1 MNTDNHQSGL
11 LKKIILSF
19 VLLINFASATF
30 AASVPG
36 IDLLERVLDRF
47 EFMPEYHMTG
57 DLYAMAHYKNADYR
71 RRYFV
76 ENNADLEF
84 VLVSYR
90 RRLFSSAALY
100 VRTTMGRQDGAIM
113 FDPRELRYGIDPA
126 TELRLD
132 AFNLRAGLDHYC
144 FHEIDSWDSTT
155 EYWNKEYIQISSK
168 NSRPMEYRTRL
179 INQERWDPAS
189 RLSWEAKLGHYM
201 EKAFGLMNPAM
212 IGGNHDY
219 DWELT
224 ETSRWAFYKR
234 LDWVVDAR
242 TMSNLNLS
250 RSGKLRQT
258 YHIGLEG
265 HFRRGAAG
273 MMLFVNYIAL
283 DQLLVRPKD
292 KLVEFGIRFYN

>member
-1 MNTDNHQSGL
+1 MRADKLLLHHCRKAIISIVLFISFASPAFTEGIADLHL
-11 LKKIILSF
+11 LKRLMDK
-19 VLLINFASATF
+19 
-30 AASVPG
+30 
-36 IDLLERVLDRF
+36 F
-47 EFMPEYHMTG
+47 EFLPEYHMTG
-57 DLYAMAHYKNADYR
+57 DLYGMTHYKNADYK

-76 ENNADLEF
+76 ESNADLEF

-90 RRLFSSAALY
+90 QRLFSSAALY

-132 AFNLRAGLDHYC
+132 AINLRAGLDHYC

-155 EYWNKEYIQISSK
+155 EYWNKAYLQVSSK
-168 NSRPMEYRTRL
+168 NGRPMEYRNRL
-179 INQERWDPAS
+179 VNEDRWDLAS
-189 RLSWEAKLGHYM
+189 RFSWDSKLGHYM
-201 EKAFGLMNPAM
+201 EKAFGLLDPAV

-224 ETSRWAFYKR
+224 EVNRLAFYKR
-234 LDWVVDAR
+234 MDWVINAR
-242 TMSNLNLS
+242 TMVNLNLS
-250 RSGKLRQT
+250 RHGTLRQT

-283 DQLLVRPKD
+283 DQLIIRPKD
-292 KLVEFGIRFYN
+292 RILELGVRFYN

>member
-1 MNTDNHQSGL
+1 MKRIYS
-11 LKKIILSF
+11 I
-19 VLLINFASATF
+19 VLLIYFASNVYAER
-30 AASVPG
+30 VPG
-36 IDLLERVLDRF
+36 LNLLERVLDRF

-57 DLYAMAHYKNADYR
+57 DLYGMTHYKNADYK

-76 ENNADLEF
+76 ESNADLEF

-132 AFNLRAGLDHYC
+132 AFNLRVGLDHSC

-155 EYWNKEYIQISSK
+155 EYWNKPYIQASSK
-168 NSRPMEYRTRL
+168 NSRPMEYRMRL
-179 INQERWDPAS
+179 VNQGLWDFAS
-189 RLSWEAKLGHYM
+189 RFSWDAKVGHYM
-201 EKAFGLMNPAM
+201 EKAFGLLDPAV

-219 DWELT
+219 DWEMT
-224 ETSRWAFYKR
+224 GVNRWAFYKR
-234 LDWVVDAR
+234 MDWVIDAR
-242 TMSNLNLS
+242 TMVNLNLS
-250 RSGKLRQT
+250 RHGKLRQT
-258 YHIGLEG
+258 YHLGLEG

-273 MMLFVNYIAL
+273 MVLFVNYIAL
-283 DQLLVRPKD
+283 DQLTVRPRD
-292 KLVEFGIRFYN
+292 RIIEMGVRFYN

>member
-1 MNTDNHQSGL
+1 
-11 LKKIILSF
+11 
-19 VLLINFASATF
+19 
-30 AASVPG
+30 
-36 IDLLERVLDRF
+36 
-47 EFMPEYHMTG
+47 
-57 DLYAMAHYKNADYR
+57 
-71 RRYFV
+71 
-76 ENNADLEF
+76 
-84 VLVSYR
+84 
-90 RRLFSSAALY
+90 
-100 VRTTMGRQDGAIM
+100 M

-189 RLSWEAKLGHYM
+189 RLSWDAKLGHYM
-201 EKAFGLMNPAM
+201 EKAFGLMDPAM

-234 LDWVVDAR
+234 LDWVVAAR
-242 TMSNLNLS
+242 AMSNLNLS

-283 DQLLVRPKD
+283 DQLIVRPKD
-292 KLVEFGIRFYN
+292 RLLEMGVRFYN

>member
-1 MNTDNHQSGL
+1 MSTRNC
-11 LKKIILSF
+11 LKYLICL
-19 VLLINFASATF
+19 VLLLAFAPPAF
-30 AASVPG
+30 AEGMPG
-36 IDLLERVLDRF
+36 LDLLERVLDKF
-47 EFMPEYHMTG
+47 EFLPEYHLTG
-57 DLYAMAHYKNADYR
+57 DLYGMTHYKNAEYK

-76 ENNADLEF
+76 ESNADMEF

-90 RRLFSSAALY
+90 RRLYSSAALY

-126 TELRLD
+126 MELRLD
-132 AFNLRAGLDHYC
+132 DFNLRAGLDHYC

-155 EYWNKEYIQISSK
+155 EYWNKAYVQISSK
-168 NSRPMEYRTRL
+168 NGRPMEYRTRL
-179 INQERWDPAS
+179 VNDGRWDPAS
-189 RLSWEAKLGHYM
+189 RFSWDAKLGHYM
-201 EKAFGLMNPAM
+201 EKAFGLLDPAI

-224 ETSRWAFYKR
+224 GVNRWAFYKR

-242 TMSNLNLS
+242 TMINLNLS
-250 RSGKLRQT
+250 RHGQLRQT

-273 MMLFVNYIAL
+273 MMLFANYIAL
-283 DQLLVRPKD
+283 DQLIIRPKD
-292 KLVEFGIRFYN
+292 RILEVGVRFYN